1 MKKTILKLASVIFG
15 CAALASCVDDNY
27 MELDKGHDELTL
39 SVNASEFV
47 LNEAE
52 HGADALALTW
62 TTGTNFGTGNK
73 IYYTLEIAK
82 AGTDFAA
89 PYVVIDN
96 KIQTY
101 SFKATVEQLNNAIR
115 SFFGE
120 AEETFAL
127 EARVMAVVPERDEI
141 QESVVSFN
149 VTTYKP
155 VASVLYII
163 GDATKTGWSLDA
175 MEEMKKVDNGIFTWT
190 GSLAAGKSFKFMTTR
205 ADWVPSYNKAPEEGK
220 LVYRATYDDPDEAFT
235 VAETGNYQVDV
246 NLFDLTISIKES
258 AAETPLFDSMYLIGN
273 MTSWSFEPLT
283 VDIVDPYLFRLGRFF
298 DKGGEFKFATA
309 NGSWENNFKAPY
321 ANAPY
326 TESSTVFVSGF
337 EPDNKWNLQDSEI
350 NKAYKICFDIR
361 SGRER
366 MLMAE
371 FVPYE
376 MIYLIG
382 SASPAGWSLDNAT
395 PMKAGSD
402 AYTFTWEGH
411 LNEGELKFTCD
422 KKSDWMGAWFM
433 ATEAGKTPTGETEK
447 ILFVDK
453 SSDWCK
459 AQYLDVNV
467 GDGGFDQKWQISE
480 AGTYVITLDQLKE
493 TVSIVKK

>member
-1 MKKTILKLASVIFG
+1 MKKNILRLASFIFG
-15 CAALASCVDDNY
+15 CAALASCVDDKY

-52 HGADALALTW
+52 HGEDALALTW

-82 AGTDFAA
+82 AETEFAA
-89 PYVVIDN
+89 PYVVVDN

-101 SFKATVEQLNNAIR
+101 SYKVTVEELNNVIR

-120 AEETFAL
+120 SEESIAL
-127 EARVMAVVPERDEI
+127 EARVTASVPETDGL
-141 QESVVSFN
+141 QQSVVAFN

-155 VASVLYII
+155 VTSVLYIF

-175 MEEMKKVDNGIFTWT
+175 MEEMKRVDNGIFTWT
-190 GSLAAGKSFKFMTTR
+190 GSLTAGKGFKFAVRKDFIPT
-205 ADWVPSYNKAPEEGK
+205 YNKGADGK
-220 LVYRATYDDPDEAFT
+220 LVYRATYDDPDETFS
-235 VAETGNYQVDV
+235 VEETGNYQVDV
-246 NLFDLTISIKES
+246 NLLDLTIDVKASGTE
-258 AAETPLFDSMYLIGN
+258 APRFDSMYLIGN
-273 MTSWSFEPLT
+273 MTGWGFEPLT
-283 VDIVDPYLFRLGRFF
+283 ADPVDPFLFRLGKFF
-298 DKGGEFKFATA
+298 DKGGDFKFATA

-337 EPDNKWNLQDSEI
+337 DPDDKWRLQDSEI

-361 SGRER
+361 KDKER
-366 MLMAE
+366 MLMKE

-382 SASPAGWSLDNAT
+382 SASPADWNIGDAT
-395 PMKAGSD
+395 PMTAGDD
-402 AYTFTWEGH
+402 AYTFTWEGE
-411 LNEGELKFTCD
+411 LKEGELKFTCD
-422 KKSDWMGAWFM
+422 KKSDWSGAWFL
-433 ATEAGKTPTGETEK
+433 ASEGDKAPSGEPEQM
-447 ILFVDK
+447 IFIDK

-459 AQYLDVNV
+459 AQYLDLNV
-467 GDGGFDQKWQISE
+467 GDFDQKWKITE
-480 AGTYVITLDQLKE
+480 AGTYTITLDQLKE
-493 TVSIVKK
+493 TVTIAKK

>member
-1 MKKTILKLASVIFG
+1 MKRNILKLASFIFG

-39 SVNASEFV
+39 SVNASDFV

-52 HGADALALTW
+52 HSADALALTW

-89 PYVVIDN
+89 PYVVVDN
-96 KIQTY
+96 QIQTY
-101 SFKATVEQLNNAIR
+101 SFNATVEELNNAVR
-115 SFFGE
+115 AFFGE
-120 AEETFAL
+120 SEETFAL
-127 EARVMAVVPERDEI
+127 EARVTATVPETDEL

-155 VASVLYII
+155 VTSVLYIF
-163 GDATKTGWSLDA
+163 GDGTKTGWSLDA
-175 MEEMKKVDNGIFTWT
+175 MEEMKRVDNGIFTWT
-190 GSLAAGKSFKFMTTR
+190 GKLFGGKGFKFAVQRDFIPT
-205 ADWVPSYNKAPEEGK
+205 YNYASEGK
-220 LVYRATYDDPDEAFT
+220 LVYRATYDDPDECFY
-235 VAETGNYQVDV
+235 VGETGNYQVDV
-246 NLFDLTISIKES
+246 NLLDLTISIKTS

-273 MTSWSFEPLT
+273 MTGWGFEPLT
-283 VDIVDPYLFRLGRFF
+283 VDPVDPFLFRIGRFF

-326 TESSTVFVSGF
+326 TESKTVFVSGF
-337 EPDNKWNLQDSEI
+337 DPDDKWNLQDSEAG
-350 NKAYKICFDIR
+350 KAYKICFDIR
-361 SGRER
+361 KDKER

-382 SASPAGWSLDNAT
+382 SASPADWDLGNAT
-395 PMKAGSD
+395 AMTAGAD

-411 LNEGELKFTCD
+411 LKEGELKFTCD
-422 KKSDWMGAWFM
+422 RKSDWMGAWFM

-453 SSDWCK
+453 SSEWCK

-467 GDGGFDQKWQISE
+467 GDGGFDQKWNISE

>member
-1 MKKTILKLASVIFG
+1 MKKTILKLASIIFC

-89 PYVVIDN
+89 PYIVVEN

-101 SFKATVEQLNNAIR
+101 SFKATVEKFNTAVR

-120 AEETFAL
+120 TEESLAL
-127 EARVMAVVPERDEI
+127 EARVTATVPGTEEL
-141 QESVVSFN
+141 QESVVAFN

-155 VASVLYII
+155 VTSVLYIF
-163 GDATKTGWSLDA
+163 GDGTKTGWSLDS
-175 MEEMKKVDNGIFTWT
+175 MEEMKRVDNGIFTWT
-190 GSLAAGKSFKFMTTR
+190 GKLFGGKAFKFAVQRDFIPT
-205 ADWVPSYNKAPEEGK
+205 YNYAAEGK
-220 LVYRATYDDPDEAFT
+220 LVYRATYDDPDECFY
-235 VAETGNYQVDV
+235 VDETGNYQVDV
-246 NLFDLTISIKES
+246 NLLDLTISIKAS
-258 AAETPLFDSMYLIGN
+258 SAETPLFDSMYLIGN
-273 MTSWSFEPLT
+273 MTGWSFEPLE
-283 VDIVDPYLFRLGRFF
+283 VDLVDPFLFRMGRFF
-298 DKGGEFKFATA
+298 DKGGDFKFATA

-326 TESSTVFVSGF
+326 TESKTVFVSGYD
-337 EPDNKWNLQDSEI
+337 PDDKWNLLDSETG
-350 NKAYKICFDIR
+350 KAYKICFDVR
-361 SGRER
+361 KDRER

-382 SASPAGWSLDNAT
+382 SASPAGWDLANAAAMT
-395 PMKAGSD
+395 AGSD

-433 ATEAGKTPTGETEK
+433 ASEAGKTPTGKTER

-459 AQYLDVNV
+459 AQYLETNV

-480 AGTYVITLDQLKE
+480 AGTYVITLNQLKE

>member
-73 IYYTLEIAK
+73 IYYTLEIAE
-82 AGTDFAA
+82 AGTEFAA

-96 KIQTY
+96 QIQTY
-101 SFKATVEQLNNAIR
+101 SFNATVEELNNAVR
-115 SFFGE
+115 AFFGE
-120 AEETFAL
+120 SEETFAL
-127 EARVMAVVPERDEI
+127 EARVTATVPETDEL

-155 VASVLYII
+155 VTSVLYIF
-163 GDATKTGWSLDA
+163 GDGTKTGWSLDA
-175 MEEMKKVDNGIFTWT
+175 MEEMKRVDNGIFTWT
-190 GSLAAGKSFKFMTTR
+190 GKLFGGKGFKFAVQRDFIPT
-205 ADWVPSYNKAPEEGK
+205 YNYASEGK
-220 LVYRATYDDPDEAFT
+220 LVYRATYDDPDECFY
-235 VAETGNYQVDV
+235 VGETGNYQVDV
-246 NLFDLTISIKES
+246 NLLDLTISIKTS
-258 AAETPLFDSMYLIGN
+258 AAETPLFESLYLIGN
-273 MTSWSFEPLT
+273 MTGWGFEPFT
-283 VDIVDPYLFRLGRFF
+283 ADAIDPFLFRLGKFF

-309 NGSWENNFKAPY
+309 DGSWENNFKAPY

-326 TESSTVFVSGF
+326 TETKTVFVSGF
-337 EPDNKWNLQDSEI
+337 DPDDKWNLQDSEAG
-350 NKAYKICFDIR
+350 KAYKICFDIR
-361 SGRER
+361 KDRER

-382 SASPAGWSLDNAT
+382 SASPAGWDLGNAT
-395 PMKAGSD
+395 AMTAGAD

-422 KKSDWMGAWFM
+422 RKSDWMGAWFM
-433 ATEAGKTPTGETEK
+433 ASEGGKAPSGEIEQM
-447 ILFVDK
+447 LFIDK

-459 AQYLDVNV
+459 NQYLEIGI
-467 GDGGFDQKWQISE
+467 GDLDYKWNITE

>member
-1 MKKTILKLASVIFG
+1 MKKNILKFASFIFG

-52 HGADALALTW
+52 HGADALELSW

-89 PYVVIDN
+89 PYIVVEN

-101 SFKATVEQLNNAIR
+101 SFKATVEQLNSAVR

-120 AEETFAL
+120 AEESLAL
-127 EARVMAVVPERDEI
+127 EARVTATVPETDEL
-141 QESVVSFN
+141 QESVVAFN

-155 VASVLYII
+155 VTSVLYIF
-163 GDATKTGWSLDA
+163 GEGTKTGWSLDS
-175 MEEMKKVDNGIFTWT
+175 MEEMKRVDNGIFTWT
-190 GSLAAGKSFKFMTTR
+190 GKLFGGKAFKFAVQRDFIPT
-205 ADWVPSYNKAPEEGK
+205 YNYAAEGK
-220 LVYRATYDDPDEAFT
+220 LAYRATYDDPDDCFYVE
-235 VAETGNYQVDV
+235 ETGNYQVDV
-246 NLFDLTISIKES
+246 NLLDLTISIKAS
-258 AAETPLFDSMYLIGN
+258 SAETPLFDSMYLIGN
-273 MTSWSFEPLT
+273 MTGWSFEPLE
-283 VDIVDPYLFRLGRFF
+283 VDLVDPFLFRMGRFF
-298 DKGGEFKFATA
+298 DKGGDFKFATA

-326 TESSTVFVSGF
+326 TESKTVFVSGYD
-337 EPDNKWNLQDSEI
+337 PDDKWYLQDSETG
-350 NKAYKICFDIR
+350 KAYKICFDVR
-361 SGRER
+361 KDRER

-382 SASPAGWSLDNAT
+382 SASPAGWDLANAAAMT
-395 PMKAGSD
+395 AGSD

-433 ATEAGKTPTGETEK
+433 ASEAGKTPTGQTER

-459 AQYLDVNV
+459 AQYLETNV

-480 AGTYVITLDQLKE
+480 AGTYVITLNQLKE

>member
-1 MKKTILKLASVIFG
+1 MKKTILKLASFIFG

-39 SVNASEFV
+39 SVNATEFV
-47 LNEAE
+47 LTEAE
-52 HGADALALTW
+52 HSADALALTW

-89 PYVVIDN
+89 PYIVVDN

-101 SFKATVEQLNNAIR
+101 SFTATVEKLNAAIR

-120 AEETFAL
+120 AEEPLEL
-127 EARVMAVVPERDEI
+127 EARVTATVPEVEEL
-141 QESVVSFN
+141 QESVVSFT

-155 VASVLYII
+155 VHSVLYII
-163 GDATKTGWSLDA
+163 GDATPNGWSLDA
-175 MEEMKKVDNGIFTWT
+175 MEQMKKLDNGIFTWT
-190 GSLAAGKSFKFMTTR
+190 GKLVGGKSFKFLVQK
-205 ADWVPSYNKAPEEGK
+205 DWIPSYNKGVDGN
-220 LVYRATYDDPDEAFT
+220 LVYRTSYDDPDEAFS

-246 NLFDLTISIKES
+246 NLLDMTINVQAS

-273 MTSWSFEPLT
+273 MTGWSFEPLS
-283 VDIVDPYLFRLGRFF
+283 VDLIDPFLFRLGKYF
-298 DKGGEFKFATA
+298 DKGGEFKFATT

-350 NKAYKICFDIR
+350 GKAYKICFDIR
-361 SGRER
+361 KDKER
-366 MLMAE
+366 MLMQE

-382 SASPAGWSLDNAT
+382 SATPAGWTLSNAT
-395 PMKAGSD
+395 PMTAGSD
-402 AYTFTWEGH
+402 AYTFTWEGE
-411 LNEGELKFTCD
+411 LKAGELKFTCD
-422 KKSDWMGAWFM
+422 KKGDWMGAWFM
-433 ATEAGKTPTGETEK
+433 ASEAGKAPEGVTER

-459 AQYLDVNV
+459 SQYLGVNV
-467 GDGGFDQKWQISE
+467 GDGGFDQKWNITE
-480 AGTYVITLDQLKE
+480 AGTYSITLNQLKE
-493 TVSIVKK
+493 TVTIVKK

>member
-1 MKKTILKLASVIFG
+1 MKRNILKFASFIFG
-15 CAALASCVDDNY
+15 CVALASCVDDNY

-52 HGADALALTW
+52 HGDEALALTW

-89 PYVVIDN
+89 PYVVVDN

-101 SFKATVEQLNNAIR
+101 SFNATVEELNNAVR

-120 AEETFAL
+120 SEETFAL
-127 EARVMAVVPERDEI
+127 EARVTATVPETDEI
-141 QESVVSFN
+141 QESVVGFN
-149 VTTYKP
+149 VTTYNP
-155 VASVLYII
+155 VTSVLYIF
-163 GDATKTGWSLDA
+163 GDGTKTGWSLDS
-175 MEEMKKVDNGIFTWT
+175 MEEMKRVDNGIFTWT
-190 GSLAAGKSFKFMTTR
+190 GKLFGGKAFKFAVQRDIIPT
-205 ADWVPSYNKAPEEGK
+205 YNYAAEGK
-220 LVYRATYDDPDEAFT
+220 LVYRATYDEPDECFY

-246 NLFDLTISIKES
+246 NLLDLTISIKAS
-258 AAETPLFDSMYLIGN
+258 SAETPLFDSLYLIGN
-273 MTSWSFEPLT
+273 MTGWGFEPLT
-283 VDIVDPYLFRLGRFF
+283 VDPIDPFLFRLGKFF
-298 DKGGEFKFATA
+298 DQGGEFKFATA
-309 NGSWENNFKAPY
+309 DGSWENNFKAPY

-326 TESSTVFVSGF
+326 TESKTVFVSGF
-337 EPDNKWNLQDSEI
+337 DPDDKWNLQDSEI

-361 SGRER
+361 KDRER
-366 MLMAE
+366 MLMSE

-382 SASPAGWSLDNAT
+382 SASPAGWDLGNAT
-395 PMKAGSD
+395 EMIPGDD
-402 AYTFTWEGH
+402 AYIFTWEG
-411 LNEGELKFTCD
+411 LLVEGELKFTCD
-422 KKSDWMGAWFM
+422 KQSDWNGAWFM
-433 ATEAGKTPTGETEK
+433 ASESGKAPAGEIEQM
-447 ILFVDK
+447 LFIDK

-459 AQYLDVNV
+459 SQYIEIGIGDLDY
-467 GDGGFDQKWQISE
+467 KWNITE